1 MGETSPVWLLIGV
14 IALILVAVAIF
25 VGTLVYLQRA
35 QSSKQAQEGSP
46 RPQPQPPEKPLADPL
61 AQAPL
66 QVAAP
71 PPAETPASPGEV
83 MRVIRDE
90 RTGRVLVEVD
100 GQRYTHIREIS
111 DAQVGRRVLWAIAD
125 LVRFTGGMATNPQA
139 VRGAAQERN
148 EVASP
153 ERALPTREVQAGL
166 TLASGT
172 PEREVQPGEGRTRE
186 VEVAEREGAPTSAP
200 PVAQPVAPAE
210 SAATSRPTERVGRL
224 DGPAPA
230 NATQPWAASVTDTPA
245 TEARGPSILEFF
257 RRGFQPAAVVGPAAQ
272 PGSFIDEI
280 EAILQQHISSRGTP
294 LPYDVHVKTGPHGA
308 LQIEVGPNVYG
319 SPEQIPDP
327 EVKELIKTAVA
338 EWEKR

>member
-1 MGETSPVWLLIGV
+1 MGETSPVWLLVGV
-14 IALILVAVAIF
+14 VVLILVAVAIF
-25 VGTLVYLQRA
+25 VATLVYLQRA
-35 QSSKQAQEGSP
+35 QSSKQAQEESP
-46 RPQPQPPEKPLADPL
+46 RPHPQLPEKPLADPL
-61 AQAPL
+61 AQASL

-71 PPAETPASPGEV
+71 PAETPTSPGEV

-139 VRGAAQERN
+139 VRGAAQGRN
-148 EVASP
+148 GAASI
-153 ERALPTREVQAGL
+153 ESALPTREVQAGL
-166 TLASGT
+166 TPANGT
-172 PEREVQPGEGRTRE
+172 
-186 VEVAEREGAPTSAP
+186 PTSAP
-200 PVAQPVAPAE
+200 PVAQPVVPVG
-210 SAATSRPTERVGRL
+210 SAGTGRPVEQVGRL
-224 DGPAPA
+224 DGPAPTS
-230 NATQPWAASVTDTPA
+230 ATPAWAASATDTPA
-245 TEARGPSILEFF
+245 TEPRGSSILEFF

-272 PGSFIDEI
+272 PSSFIDEI
-280 EAILQQHISSRGTP
+280 EAILQQYISSRPTP

-308 LQIEVGPNVYG
+308 LQIAMGPNVYG
-319 SPEQIPDP
+319 SLEQIPDP

>member
-35 QSSKQAQEGSP
+35 QSSKQAQEESP
-46 RPQPQPPEKPLADPL
+46 RPQPQPPERPLADPL

-66 QVAAP
+66 QVAA

-125 LVRFTGGMATNPQA
+125 LVRFTGGMATNPHA

-148 EVASP
+148 EAASS
-153 ERALPTREVQAGL
+153 ESALPTREVQAGL
-166 TLASGT
+166 TPDNGM
-172 PEREVQPGEGRTRE
+172 PGREVQPSAGQTRE
-186 VEVAEREGAPTSAP
+186 VRATGTDHAPTSTP
-200 PVAQPVAPAE
+200 PVAQPVVPAE

-230 NATQPWAASVTDTPA
+230 NATQPWAASATDTPA
-245 TEARGPSILEFF
+245 TEPRGSSILEFF
-257 RRGFQPAAVVGPAAQ
+257 RRGFQPAAAVGPAAQ

-280 EAILQQHISSRGTP
+280 EAILQQHISSHHTP
-294 LPYDVHVKTGPHGA
+294 LPYDVHVKTGLHGA

-338 EWEKR
+338 EWERR